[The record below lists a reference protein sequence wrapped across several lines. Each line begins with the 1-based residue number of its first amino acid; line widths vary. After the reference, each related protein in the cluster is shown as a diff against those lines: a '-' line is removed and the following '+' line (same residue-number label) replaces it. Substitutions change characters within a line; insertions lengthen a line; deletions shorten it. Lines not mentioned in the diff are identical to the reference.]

1 MEGRILMKRHK
12 TVKKIPVV
20 LLAGMMAISMAPW
33 TVYAE
38 TPGNEEYL
46 DGKQGGAEEVSL
58 MNIDENGSGTVPQ
71 EKAGGSRTDTG
82 LQDETGN
89 NEADADPYYDETNKG
104 EAEGEVPQSETDKG
118 KTEALQ
124 DETNKGEGEI
134 PQDKTD
140 KGEGEIPQDETNKG
154 EADGETQDT
163 ADQSGADD
171 SIPSG
176 NLPGEGDQGDGSL
189 PEGMPGDLG
198 SLTGGAALSQVDPAT
213 GIAADAD
220 ENVFPV
226 GTLLYVTPVESGEGY
241 DQISTIMSMIADQF
255 KVYDIRFVNMM
266 DYSMTEPAGTVRI
279 SIPVP
284 EGFDTANFSVSKFGE
299 DGTRAEISFEITDGK
314 AVFETDS
321 AGTFLISQMKKLPES
336 LAMTEKTARVELI
349 KSPSRLGGSSGSG
362 VLLAARQVSPK
373 TGDNSDIA
381 VWVGLMGAAAVVII
395 VFAVIKRK
403 K

>member
-38 TPGNEEYL
+38 TPGNVEYL

-82 LQDETGN
+82 PQDETGN

-104 EAEGEVPQSETDKG
+104 EGEVPQSETDKG

-134 PQDKTD
+134 PQD
-140 KGEGEIPQDETNKG
+140 ETNKG
-154 EADGETQDT
+154 EANGETQDT

-176 NLPGEGDQGDGSL
+176 NLPGEGNQGDGSL

-241 DQISTIMSMIADQF
+241 DQISTLMSMIADQF
-255 KVYDIRFVNMM
+255 KVYDIRFINMM

-349 KSPSRLGGSSGSG
+349 KSPARLGGSSGSG
-362 VLLAARQVSPK
+362 VLLAARQASPK

-381 VWVGLMGAAAVVII
+381 VWVGLMGAAVVVII